1 MKRIALGIAL
11 LAWLSAAC
19 TATVRAQD
27 KVTYLDQKTGKQ
39 DTAIGVIQSETPTG
53 ITIKVGTKS
62 VLIPGLDVVEVD
74 YKLPESV
81 KGFQYKAP
89 FGLEREGLKKKDA
102 RERMTALTDAQRE
115 FDKLATAMGDN
126 PGAVRYL
133 QYRSA
138 LIPVQIAKL
147 DATKRDAAIDALKR
161 YRAENSGGW
170 EAVPS
175 AKLLAT
181 LQEESG
187 DINGAKQT
195 YEELRIL
202 RDVPKEV
209 VLESNIY
216 ISNLLLRAKKYA
228 DAEKTLTDAKAL
240 LPENDPL
247 RSVIVVHLCEA
258 QMKQGKTQDIEKQ
271 LLTAINGTPEA
282 NVRALGH
289 NTLGDYYRAKK
300 QDEEAFWQYL
310 RVDVLYPA
318 DREEHAR
325 SLYWLSKLFDS
336 VKKDKPKAQEC
347 LDKLKSMDF
356 EGTEYAQRA
365 ATEK

>member
-11 LAWLSAAC
+11 LAWLSLTW
-19 TATVRAQD
+19 TASVRAQD
-27 KVTYLDQKTGKQ
+27 RVTYFDSKTGKE
-39 DTAIGVIQSETPTG
+39 ASASGAIQSETPAG
-53 ITIKVGTKS
+53 IKLKVGMNMLMIS
-62 VLIPGLDVVEVD
+62 GLDVVEVD

-81 KGFQYKAP
+81 KGFQYKIP
-89 FGLEREGLKKKDA
+89 FGLEREALKKKDVGDKV
-102 RERMTALTDAQRE
+102 RGLKEAQGE
-115 FDKLATAMGDN
+115 YDKLAMLLRDS
-126 PGAVRYL
+126 PLAVRYI

-147 DATKRDAAIDALKR
+147 DATKRDAAIDALKK
-161 YRAENSGGW
+161 YRAENSAGW

-202 RDVPKEV
+202 PDVPKEI
-209 VLESNIY
+209 VLDSNIY
-216 ISNLLLRAKKYA
+216 ISNMLLRAKKYEE
-228 DAEKTLTDAKAL
+228 AEKTLTNAKAL

-282 NVRALGH
+282 NIRALGH
-289 NTLGDYYRAKK
+289 NTLGDYYRVKK

-310 RVDVLYPA
+310 RVDVLYPQ

-325 SLYWLSKLFDS
+325 ALYWLSKLFDS
-336 VKKDKPKAQEC
+336 VKKDKGKAQEC

-356 EGTEYAQRA
+356 EGTEYARLA